1 MTTRLALFSPQQL
14 IKLAGVSMTNQETAL
29 FVNSYH
35 ALYYNREAGLSATNY
50 DLLETQYHQPSAIVS
65 ECYKKFQ

>member
-1 MTTRLALFSPQQL
+1 
-14 IKLAGVSMTNQETAL
+14 MTNQETAL